1 MSFYYNKIKY
11 LMGCIR
17 VSPGVFLALFAVQF
31 AQALTWRSRP
41 IKQGLVP
48 VGGPAAR
55 LADLI
60 RLEMERW
67 PRVVAGAGIKAD

>member
-1 MSFYYNKIKY
+1 
-11 LMGCIR
+11 MGCIR

-48 VGGPAAR
+48 VGSSAEE
-55 LADLI
+55 L
-60 RLEMERW
+60 
-67 PRVVAGAGIKAD
+67 AGALQKEVQISIELGRKMKLL